1 MPGGRYFSIIP
12 TPFVAESRNT
22 LLRRERDREFHLARE
37 LSSQVLKGD
46 HRAVAKAISIVEAG
60 GDPSRKLIRELYPH
74 TGRAFT
80 IGVTGPTGTGK
91 STLVDKIIEEF
102 RKRERSVGV
111 LASDP
116 SSAFTGGALLGDR
129 VRMMDHSLEK
139 KVYIRSMASRGD
151 LGGLARAAR
160 NTIRV
165 LDAARMD
172 IIIVETVGAG
182 QTEVQVATAVDATV
196 VVVMPQLGD
205 EVQAFKA
212 GFAEIGD
219 LFVINKADLVNPAKT
234 IYNIASGLQERDGW
248 RPPVQKTVA
257 IKGTGVPSLVD
268 SIEKFQKFLDDH
280 GIREERRNK
289 RLESELIEAAFSD
302 FYTETVTRLKQ
313 EKSWQHLLGQVA
325 KKELDPET
333 AASKLVKAIARLDV

>member
-1 MPGGRYFSIIP
+1 
-12 TPFVAESRNT
+12 
-22 LLRRERDREFHLARE
+22 
-37 LSSQVLKGD
+37 VLKGE

-60 GDPSRKLIRELYPH
+60 GEPSRKLIQELYPH
-74 TGRAFT
+74 TGNAFT

-91 STLVDKIIEEF
+91 STLADKIIGEY

-111 LASDP
+111 LAIDP

-165 LDAARMD
+165 LDAAGMD
-172 IIIVETVGAG
+172 VVIVETVGAG
-182 QTEVQVATAVDATV
+182 QTEVQIASTVDATIV
-196 VVVMPQLGD
+196 VLMPQLGD

-219 LFVINKADLVNPAKT
+219 LFVINKSDLVNPAKT

-248 RPPVQKTVA
+248 RPPVLKTVA
-257 IKGTGVPSLVD
+257 VKGTGVPAVVD
-268 SIEKFQKFLDDH
+268 AIEKFQKHLEI
-280 GIREERRNK
+280 GSLREK
-289 RLESELIEAAFSD
+289 RLSKRIQSELVDAAFSD
-302 FYTETVTRLKQ
+302 FYHQTVKRLGDQRELDALVGRVVKR
-313 EKSWQHLLGQVA
+313 
-325 KKELDPET
+325 ELDPET
-333 AASKLVKAIARLDV
+333 AASRLVGIILRLGEKT